1 MLLYVLDI
9 LSESAAGHMLM
20 VLVHSLL
27 LMKIEHIL
35 PCLTDIC
42 HLLPVL
48 DKLTEMSSAAEVL
61 DKQEVAWPKHGKYI
75 VTHCSG

>member
-1 MLLYVLDI
+1 
-9 LSESAAGHMLM
+9 M

-27 LMKIEHIL
+27 LMKTEHVL

-48 DKLTEMSSAAEVL
+48 DKLTEISSAAEVL
-61 DKQEVAWPKHGKYI
+61 DKQEITWPKHGQYI
-75 VTHCSG
+75 KIHNFEEKRQQML